1 MQFKTMFGDKEI
13 VIKTGK
19 FAGAANGSCL
29 VQCGETTIMATAVI
43 SSHIRPGIGYFPLMV
58 DYEEKLYAAGRIK
71 GSRFIKREG
80 RPTDDAV
87 LIGRFIDRAIR
98 PLFDTRIQNDVQVI
112 VTTLS
117 FDGVNDPDILGLI
130 GASCAL
136 HMSDIPWNGPI
147 GAVRIAKKG
156 DDWLVN
162 PSYEEREETLFD
174 LDLAGTAEKIVMI
187 EARANEASEEDMLEG
202 FKRGSESLAPVI
214 ALIEEVRAA
223 VGKEKL
229 THVLQNE
236 TEEQKAEIA
245 RCAEIEEMAKTFM
258 RPIFKEIAFDTPAK
272 SKTAINTAKS
282 VLKERL
288 TAHMEENEYDEGDIR
303 FATGLIYNYT
313 QDEASRMILEVGQRI
328 DGRALDEVRPLIV
341 DAGVL
346 PRVHGSGHFSRG
358 TTQVLNVATLGSPGD
373 KQILDGME
381 VVGEKRYMHHY
392 NFPPYSVG
400 EAKPLRGAS
409 RRDIGHGALAEKAL
423 EPVLPDQAEF
433 PYTIRL
439 VSEVLS
445 SNGSSSMAST
455 CASTLSLM
463 DAGVPIKAPVAGI
476 AMGLASDG
484 ENWQVLTDLQD
495 IEDGE
500 GGMDFKVTGTRNGI
514 TAIQMDTKTDGLTH
528 DMIVAA
534 MDGGRKALDYILDE
548 IEAVIKKPREDL
560 SEHAP
565 RIISLMIDPDKI
577 RDVIGPGG
585 KMINEII
592 EKTGVETIDIEQDG
606 SVFITAIGKG
616 PADAAY
622 DWVHNLTR
630 DVKTGELFEGEV
642 VRLMDFGAFVNVLPG
657 KDGMVHISELAP
669 WRVAKVED
677 IVKLGDK
684 VHVKV
689 IEIDD
694 MGRVN
699 LSMKQAEGN
708 VYTDEMKAKAD
719 TGGGR
724 PSGGRSGGG
733 SRPPRG
739 GSSRGGSRPARR
751 DK

>member
-1 MQFKTMFGDKEI
+1 
-13 VIKTGK
+13 
-19 FAGAANGSCL
+19 
-29 VQCGETTIMATAVI
+29 
-43 SSHIRPGIGYFPLMV
+43 
-58 DYEEKLYAAGRIK
+58 
-71 GSRFIKREG
+71 
-80 RPTDDAV
+80 
-87 LIGRFIDRAIR
+87 
-98 PLFDTRIQNDVQVI
+98 
-112 VTTLS
+112 
-117 FDGVNDPDILGLI
+117 
-130 GASCAL
+130 
-136 HMSDIPWNGPI
+136 
-147 GAVRIAKKG
+147 
-156 DDWLVN
+156 
-162 PSYEEREETLFD
+162 
-174 LDLAGTAEKIVMI
+174 
-187 EARANEASEEDMLEG
+187 
-202 FKRGSESLAPVI
+202 
-214 ALIEEVRAA
+214 
-223 VGKEKL
+223 
-229 THVLQNE
+229 
-236 TEEQKAEIA
+236 
-245 RCAEIEEMAKTFM
+245 
-258 RPIFKEIAFDTPAK
+258 
-272 SKTAINTAKS
+272 
-282 VLKERL
+282 
-288 TAHMEENEYDEGDIR
+288 
-303 FATGLIYNYT
+303 
-313 QDEASRMILEVGQRI
+313 
-328 DGRALDEVRPLIV
+328 
-341 DAGVL
+341 
-346 PRVHGSGHFSRG
+346 
-358 TTQVLNVATLGSPGD
+358 
-373 KQILDGME
+373 
-381 VVGEKRYMHHY
+381 
-392 NFPPYSVG
+392 
-400 EAKPLRGAS
+400 
-409 RRDIGHGALAEKAL
+409 
-423 EPVLPDQAEF
+423 
-433 PYTIRL
+433 
-439 VSEVLS
+439 
-445 SNGSSSMAST
+445 
-455 CASTLSLM
+455 M